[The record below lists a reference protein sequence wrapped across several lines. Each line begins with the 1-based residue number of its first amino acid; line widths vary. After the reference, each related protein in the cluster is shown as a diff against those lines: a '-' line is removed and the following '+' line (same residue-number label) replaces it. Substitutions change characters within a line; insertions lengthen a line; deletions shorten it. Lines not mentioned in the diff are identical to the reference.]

1 MINRKIV
8 TGFTFFLAL
17 FVFAACDSNED
28 PDEFVEGPLPREVA
42 EEDYTV
48 TDSGL
53 QYFDFVAGEGSEAVT
68 GDTLFVDYTGW
79 LTNGFIFDSSV
90 LIAGRSPIRVI
101 IGTTNVIQG
110 WTEGLQGMR
119 EGGQRQLVIP
129 PSLGY
134 GSFGQGAVPPNAVM
148 IFEVEVVSLRNGS

>member
-8 TGFTFFLAL
+8 TGFAL
-17 FVFAACDSNED
+17 FITLFFVAACDSNED
-28 PDEFVEGPLPREVA
+28 PEDMIEGPQARVVA

-53 QYFDFVAGEGSEAVT
+53 KYFDFVDGEGPAAAV

-79 LTNGFIFDSSV
+79 LTNGLIFDSSV
-90 LIAGRSPIRVI
+90 LLPGRSPIRVI

-110 WTEGLQGMR
+110 WTEGLQGLR

-134 GSFGQGAVPPNAVM
+134 GAFGQGSVPPNSIM